1 MVEIHETRL
10 LERLSNGNS
19 GTPGVPLSNDSSIP
33 LPDDSKVLFSDA
45 AKQYMEECK
54 RAGHTEDTLRG
65 KEDSLWAFYQYL
77 LGRRVLHIQDIT
89 AEVCRTYDSIR
100 QDDGNSP
107 ATRHHHHRILKAA
120 FRWIGAEY
128 DIPSPMDRV
137 SAPMVPPTKKATVPN
152 DIISKLL
159 GLCDP
164 KLSKG
169 ELERFRALR
178 DTAMLQL
185 LRCTPARI
193 GDFEKL
199 RIEHVDLAKQRV
211 YVVTKGQV
219 PDIRQWNK
227 PECTKALEAYI
238 NARESIAK
246 TDALWVDARWKKT
259 LGMDMTRGWTRRML
273 ARLGKVV
280 GFHVHPHMFRHT
292 FAKNAALS
300 GMPLPLLETLGSW
313 SKGSLALR
321 KAYLS
326 EINEE
331 NGTQALIDYDPV
343 PDLPDQAKKLGR
355 PRKKFLE

>member
-1 MVEIHETRL
+1 MEQLSEKGL

-19 GTPGVPLSNDSSIP
+19 DTPGVSLSNDSGI
-33 LPDDSKVLFSDA
+33 LFSDA

-77 LGRRVLHIQDIT
+77 LERRTLHIQDIT
-89 AEVCRTYDSIR
+89 PEVCRTYDSIR
-100 QDDGNSP
+100 QADGNAP
-107 ATRHHHHRILKAA
+107 ATRQHHHRILKAA
-120 FRWIGAEY
+120 FKWIGAEY
-128 DIPSPMDRV
+128 DLVSPMDRV
-137 SAPMVPPTKKATVPN
+137 TAPIVPPTKKPTVPN
-152 DIISKLL
+152 EIISKFLAQ
-159 GLCDP
+159 CDP
-164 KLSKG
+164 KRSHG

-178 DTAMLQL
+178 DTAMIQL

-227 PECTKALEAYI
+227 PECTKALEDYI
-238 NARESIAK
+238 KARESIAK
-246 TDALWVDARWKKT
+246 TDALWVDGRYKKS
-259 LGMDMTRGWTRRML
+259 LGMNMTRGWTRRML
-273 ARLGKVV
+273 ARVGKVI

-313 SKGSLALR
+313 TKGSLALR

-326 EINEE
+326 EIDEE
-331 NGTQALIDYDPV
+331 NGAQALIDYDPV
-343 PDLPDQAKKLGR
+343 PDLPDQAKKPGR